1 MTKASDAGIHQED
14 TLSLNLKMSWG
25 VGAFGAAILMNSVSA
40 LIVYYLAKIVG
51 MPTWLAGVLLSIAR
65 LYDAFSDPVI
75 GHLSDRTG
83 DRFGGRRRPYLF
95 VGAIGSAIAIL
106 LAFNIPF
113 RGDDV
118 FTIAYVL
125 IVLLFFGTAYSTFNI
140 PFIAMPAEMTNGY
153 HERSSIHGWRVIFAG
168 LGMAVA
174 ASGAGLLLGWLA
186 DGHKIGGVQVNSA
199 RDYMIL
205 SVLFSILILGSM
217 MTTWWGTRHA
227 KMTVKEDNPIPW
239 KQQFRTFAGNKP
251 FMTIMGVKAAQ
262 LIGVYA
268 SQTATFF
275 MVVEVLKRNSGDLA
289 LIGLPSVG
297 VSILAT
303 PLLLRYA
310 RRFGKRIAY
319 ITSALFACA
328 SYLSWI
334 VAVPNE
340 SPLMLVL
347 RGAILGVGFA
357 GNVLFAMSMITDA
370 IEMDSL
376 KTGMRREGMYTAV
389 FSFVEKFSGAIG
401 PTLVGIA
408 LSMAGFNAKAQ
419 VSAANYE
426 SVRNATLLGVA
437 YIPAFFA
444 ILSVVILCFY
454 RLDQK
459 DLQQARS
466 DRDASDAALVA
477 SAAIPL

>member
-1 MTKASDAGIHQED
+1 MTEAAEPMSHDEDRLPLGI
-14 TLSLNLKMSWG
+14 KMSWG
-25 VGAFGAAILMNSVSA
+25 AGAFGAAILMNSVSA
-40 LIVYYLAKIVG
+40 LIVYYLSKIVG
-51 MPTWLAGVLLSIAR
+51 MPSWVAGVLLSIAR
-65 LYDAFSDPVI
+65 LYDAFSDPII
-75 GHLSDRTG
+75 GHISDRAG
-83 DRFGGRRRPYLF
+83 ARFGGRRRPFLF
-95 VGAIGSAIAIL
+95 VGAIGSALAIL

-113 RGDDV
+113 RGDGV
-118 FTIAYVL
+118 FTVGYVL

-174 ASGAGLLLGWLA
+174 GSGAGLLLGWLA
-186 DGHKIGGVQVNSA
+186 DGRKVAGVQVNTG

-205 SVLFSILILGSM
+205 SLLFAVLILGSM
-217 MTTWWGTRHA
+217 MTAWWGTRHA
-227 KMTVKEDNPIPW
+227 KMTTKAENPLPW
-239 KQQFRTFAGNKP
+239 KAQFRTFAGNKP
-251 FMTIMGVKAAQ
+251 FMIIMGVKAAQ

-289 LIGLPSVG
+289 LIGLPSVA
-297 VSILAT
+297 VSILST

-310 RRFGKRIAY
+310 RRFGKRTAY

-334 VAVPNE
+334 VAVPEE
-340 SPLMLVL
+340 SQWMLVL
-347 RGAILGVGFA
+347 RGCILGVGFA

-376 KTGMRREGMYTAV
+376 RTGMRREGMYTAV

-408 LSMAGFNAKAQ
+408 LSAAGFNAKAQ

-426 SVRNATLLGVA
+426 SVRGATLLGVA

-444 ILSVVILCFY
+444 VVSVVILCFY
-454 RLDQK
+454 RLDQRE
-459 DLQQARS
+459 LQQARAAS
-466 DRDASDAALVA
+466 DRSLDPA
-477 SAAIPL
+477 